1 MNIAIFLSGAYTC
14 SCEEYTNTATTKT
27 ERGSNMEPASLTQ
40 LEILRDMATD
50 LVEACT
56 DESLLDLICK
66 LLALP
71 AEG

>member
-1 MNIAIFLSGAYTC
+1 
-14 SCEEYTNTATTKT
+14 
-27 ERGSNMEPASLTQ
+27 MEPASLTQ

-66 LLALP
+66 LLAVP
-71 AEG
+71 SEG